1 MHGAKLTISPRGGV
15 NFWGQ
20 SPLVKF
26 FSAKDPRHIP
36 LIGPA
41 NNNFVP
47 KMISETQ
54 FLCVLV
60 RDKLDSF
67 HENNNSTLM
76 FEHTPLVGEW

>member
-1 MHGAKLTISPRGGV
+1 MHGAKLTISPTGGV
-15 NFWGQ
+15 NFFRQ

-26 FSAKDPRHIP
+26 FSSKIPRHIL
-36 LIGPA
+36 LIGAA

-54 FLCVLV
+54 FLCVHV

-67 HENNNSTLM
+67 HEKSNSLIYA
-76 FEHTPLVGEW
+76 HV